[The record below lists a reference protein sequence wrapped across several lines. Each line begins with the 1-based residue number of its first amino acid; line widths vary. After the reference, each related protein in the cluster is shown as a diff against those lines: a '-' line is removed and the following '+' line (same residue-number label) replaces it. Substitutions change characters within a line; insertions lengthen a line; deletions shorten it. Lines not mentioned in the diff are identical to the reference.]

1 MSARSERLLALWTGL
16 CLVVAAIAGGLALTM
31 WRDLQAGLAEGRAL
45 AERAAG
51 CAAGLSIAPAPSPS
65 EPPTPAPAPPQDPVR
80 RAGSYLGDAG
90 VDVSALMRATITR
103 LQGTEL
109 RSQRIGDPRLLR
121 PGQIHVVNLWASW
134 CSACKE
140 EMPDL
145 RDLFARRG
153 DWEDVHFVALQVDD
167 HSDPVDAYAAWRE
180 VMPAGALRLAD
191 RGQGGAVLAALGPAD
206 GHEALYY
213 GALPTTLV
221 LDCNRRVRWA
231 MFERLDEGDLRDLES
246 RLDALRAELSLPR
259 CQQAWCGNGRCDPGE
274 PGRCPLDCGEVG
286 ADPQAP
292 ASDPP
297 LILDDP
303 ATPTCPGPACPS
315 SPSSPSSP
323 EARPCPSRCLRC
335 TSEGRCIPRLQGA
348 PPELELPAAPSAP
361 ASCGDGRC
369 DAADG
374 ETSATCCQDCGCHP
388 SYICLADTAGVHA
401 CRPRLKP

>member
-16 CLVVAAIAGGLALTM
+16 CLVVAAIAGGLALTT
-31 WRDLQAGLAEGRAL
+31 WRDLQAGLAAGRAL

-51 CAAGLSIAPAPSPS
+51 CTAGLANAPPIAAPYPSAPPSP
-65 EPPTPAPAPPQDPVR
+65 PPAPAPPQDPVR

-103 LQGTEL
+103 VQGTDL
-109 RSQRIGDPRLLR
+109 RSQRVGDPRLLR
-121 PGQIHVVNLWASW
+121 PGQLHVVNLWASW

-145 RDLFARRG
+145 RALFARRS
-153 DWEDVHFVALQVDD
+153 DWQDVRFVALQVDD
-167 HSDPVDAYAAWRE
+167 HSDPVDAYAAFGE
-180 VMPAGALRLAD
+180 VMPADALRLAD

-206 GHEALYY
+206 GREALYY

-231 MFERLDEGDLRDLES
+231 MFERLDEDDLRDLES
-246 RLDALRAELSLPR
+246 RLDALRAELPLPR

-274 PGRCPLDCGEVG
+274 LGRCSLDCGEVG
-286 ADPQAP
+286 LDPEAP
-292 ASDPP
+292 STDPP
-297 LILDDP
+297 LLGDP
-303 ATPTCPGPACPS
+303 PAPTCPGPACPE
-315 SPSSPSSP
+315 PAP
-323 EARPCPSRCLRC
+323 EPACPARCLRC
-335 TSEGRCIPRLQGA
+335 TPEGRCIPRLQGA
-348 PPELELPAAPSAP
+348 PPGIELPAAPSAP
-361 ASCGDGRC
+361 TSCGDGRC
-369 DAADG
+369 DPADG

-388 SYICLADTAGVHA
+388 SYICLADTAGIHA